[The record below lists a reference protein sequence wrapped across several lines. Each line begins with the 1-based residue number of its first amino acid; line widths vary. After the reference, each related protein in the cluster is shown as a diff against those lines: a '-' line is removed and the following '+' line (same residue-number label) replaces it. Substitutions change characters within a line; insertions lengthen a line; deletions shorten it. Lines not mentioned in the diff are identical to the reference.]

1 MSDVLLAEI
10 IRLASIILSI
20 SIVNFVV
27 GYRKNC
33 EISIWKNMAI
43 QSAIVLVIFI
53 VSRYMRIWNISIVM
67 NEKIHKT
74 RIVFNLIQ
82 IIKNCSFSMEQLV
95 WIILNII
102 IMLSITLIYKK
113 IYNVDWKKFIYL
125 YILSG
130 QYLSVIEDFIVPRT
144 LFAIQTGKSMSNNIV
159 NNLNIHDWNIFNI
172 KLLVILF
179 LVCMSIIVFI
189 KIMNKILKNNI
200 YVYASYIIL
209 VNVVF
214 IILKI
219 LVRFSERYGN
229 FKTEKLLIITEV
241 IPKLSILA
249 IAITIY
255 IVIEIK
261 KENEERLKEKR
272 AYNRLESKSD
282 YYEKVEESQNQIR
295 RLYHDMNNHL
305 YNIQMMSK
313 SSEDASDY
321 IVSLQ
326 NELKE
331 ARKTR
336 LSGNSLFDIIVDEKM
351 NICKNKGI
359 EFDIDVD
366 SKNTGFIKNID
377 MSSILANILDNAIEA
392 CDKMTSNKKYIKLTS
407 MWADDMF
414 VIICENS
421 KENEVKKIGDRFV
434 TDKLNKSEHG
444 IGIKSVEKSVK
455 NYDGNMMIFCD
466 DNLFKVKIMI
476 PKKQNLI

>member
-10 IRLASIILSI
+10 IRLLSIVLSI

-33 EISIWKNMAI
+33 EISIWKNIAI
-43 QSAIVLVIFI
+43 QSAIVVIIFI
-53 VSRYMRIWNISIVM
+53 ISKYIDVWNISIIY
-67 NEKIHKT
+67 NEKSNYIEYY
-74 RIVFNLIQ
+74 FSLFS
-82 IIKNCSFSMEQLV
+82 IIKNFDFSIINLM
-95 WIILNII
+95 WITVNIVI
-102 IMLSITLIYKK
+102 IASMILIYKK
-113 IYNVDWKKFIYL
+113 IYKVDWKKFIFL
-125 YILSG
+125 YVLSG
-130 QYLSVIEDFIVPRT
+130 QYTSIFVNIIIPRI
-144 LFAIQTGKSMSNNIV
+144 LFATQTGKSLSDDIV
-159 NNLNIHDWNIFNI
+159 HNLNIHDWNIFNI
-172 KLLVILF
+172 EVLAILF
-179 LVCMSIIVFI
+179 LVCILIIIFI
-189 KIMNKILKNNI
+189 NIINKIFKNKI

-209 VNVVF
+209 VNSVF
-214 IILKI
+214 IMLKI
-219 LVRFSERYGN
+219 LVRFAGMYGS
-229 FKTEKLLIITEV
+229 FPTEQYLIIIEV
-241 IPKLSILA
+241 VPQLAIIA

-255 IVIEIK
+255 IVIEMK
-261 KENEERLKEKR
+261 KENEERIKEKQ
-272 AYNRLESKSD
+272 AYNRLEIKND

-305 YNIQMMSK
+305 YNMQMMNK

-336 LSGNSLFDIIVDEKM
+336 VSGNYLFDIIVDEKM

-359 EFDIDVD
+359 EFDIDAD

-407 MWADDMF
+407 MWAEDMF

-421 KENEVKKIGDRFV
+421 KENEVKKIGDRFI

-476 PKKQNLI
+476 PKR

>member
-1 MSDVLLAEI
+1 MSDILLAEI

-33 EISIWKNMAI
+33 DIDKWKNIAI
-43 QSAIVLVIFI
+43 QSAIVIIIFI
-53 VSRYMRIWNISIVM
+53 ASRYIEIWNINNIY
-67 NEKIHKT
+67 NEEVDIPKYY
-74 RIVFNLIQ
+74 FSLFY
-82 IIKNCSFSMEQLV
+82 IIKNLKFSIENSM
-95 WIILNII
+95 WIIINMM
-102 IMLSITLIYKK
+102 IMTSMTLIYKK
-113 IYNVDWKKFIYL
+113 IYNVDWKKFIFL
-125 YILSG
+125 YILAG
-130 QYLSVIEDFIVPRT
+130 QYTDVFENIIVPRI
-144 LFAIQTGKSMSNNIV
+144 LFATQTGKSLSDDIV
-159 NNLNIHDWNIFNI
+159 HNLNIHDWNIFNI
-172 KLLVILF
+172 KVLVILF
-179 LVCMSIIVFI
+179 LVCILIIIFI
-189 KIMNKILKNNI
+189 KIINKILKNNI

-219 LVRFSERYGN
+219 LVRFSEKYGGFPN
-229 FKTEKLLIITEV
+229 EKYLIIIEV

-255 IVIEIK
+255 IVIEMK

-272 AYNRLESKSD
+272 VYNRLETKND

-305 YNIQMMSK
+305 YNIQMMNK
-313 SSEDASDY
+313 SSEDASEY
-321 IVSLQ
+321 ILSLQ
-326 NELKE
+326 NELNE
-331 ARKTR
+331 SRKAR

-351 NICKNKGI
+351 NICQSKGI
-359 EFDIDVD
+359 DFKIDVD
-366 SKNTGFIKNID
+366 SKNTGFIKNMD

-421 KENEVKKIGDRFV
+421 KENEVKKIGDRFI

-444 IGIKSVEKSVK
+444 IGIKSVEKAVK

-476 PKKQNLI
+476 PKR

>member
-1 MSDVLLAEI
+1 MSDILLTEI
-10 IRLASIILSI
+10 IRLVSIVLSI

-33 EISIWKNMAI
+33 DIDKWKNIAI
-43 QSAIVLVIFI
+43 QSVIVVIIFI
-53 VSRYMRIWNISIVM
+53 ISKYIDVM
-67 NEKIHKT
+67 NLSIIYNEKTNYIENY
-74 RIVFNLIQ
+74 FSLFS
-82 IIKNCSFSMEQLV
+82 IIKNFDFSIINLI
-95 WIILNII
+95 WITVNIVI
-102 IMLSITLIYKK
+102 IVSMTLIYNK
-113 IYNVDWKKFIYL
+113 IYKVEWNKFIFL

-130 QYLSVIEDFIVPRT
+130 QYTSIFADIIIPRI
-144 LFAIQTGKSMSNNIV
+144 LFAIQTGKSLSDNIV
-159 NNLNIHDWNIFNI
+159 HNLNIHDWNIFNI
-172 KLLVILF
+172 EVLANLF
-179 LVCMSIIVFI
+179 LVCILIIIFI
-189 KIMNKILKNNI
+189 KIINKILKNKI

-209 VNVVF
+209 VNSVF
-214 IILKI
+214 IMLKI
-219 LVRFSERYGN
+219 LVRFAEMHGPFQIEQY
-229 FKTEKLLIITEV
+229 LIIMEV
-241 IPKLSILA
+241 VPQLA
-249 IAITIY
+249 IIAITVTIY
-255 IVIEIK
+255 IVIEMK
-261 KENEERLKEKR
+261 KENEERIKEKQ
-272 AYNRLESKSD
+272 AYNRLETKND

-305 YNIQMMSK
+305 YNIQMMNK

-336 LSGNSLFDIIVDEKM
+336 VSGNSLFDIIVDEKM

-366 SKNTGFIKNID
+366 SKNTGFIKNMD

-421 KENEVKKIGDRFV
+421 KENEIKKIGDRFI

-466 DNLFKVKIMI
+466 DSLFKVKIMI
-476 PKKQNLI
+476 PKR

>member
-1 MSDVLLAEI
+1 MSDILLAEI
-10 IRLASIILSI
+10 IRLASIVLSI
-20 SIVNFVV
+20 GIVNFVV

-33 EISIWKNMAI
+33 DIDKWKNMAI
-43 QSAIVLVIFI
+43 QSAIVIIIFI
-53 VSRYMRIWNISIVM
+53 ISKYIDVM
-67 NEKIHKT
+67 NLSIIYNEKTNYIENY
-74 RIVFNLIQ
+74 FSLFS
-82 IIKNCSFSMEQLV
+82 IIKNFDFSIINLI
-95 WIILNII
+95 WITVNIVI
-102 IMLSITLIYKK
+102 IVSMTLIYNK
-113 IYNVDWKKFIYL
+113 IYKVEWNKFIFL

-130 QYLSVIEDFIVPRT
+130 QYTSIFADIIIPRI
-144 LFAIQTGKSMSNNIV
+144 LFAIQTGKSLSDNIV
-159 NNLNIHDWNIFNI
+159 HNLNIHDWNIFNI
-172 KLLVILF
+172 EVLANLF
-179 LVCMSIIVFI
+179 LVCILIIIFI
-189 KIMNKILKNNI
+189 KIINKILKNKI

-209 VNVVF
+209 VNSVF
-214 IILKI
+214 IMLKI
-219 LVRFSERYGN
+219 LVRFAEMHGPFQIEQY
-229 FKTEKLLIITEV
+229 LIIMEV
-241 IPKLSILA
+241 VPQLA
-249 IAITIY
+249 IIAITVTIY
-255 IVIEIK
+255 IVIEMK
-261 KENEERLKEKR
+261 KENEERIKEKQ
-272 AYNRLESKSD
+272 AYNRLETKND

-305 YNIQMMSK
+305 YNIQMMNK

-336 LSGNSLFDIIVDEKM
+336 VSGNSLFDIIVDEKM

-366 SKNTGFIKNID
+366 SKNTGFIKNMD

-414 VIICENS
+414 IIICENS
-421 KENEVKKIGDRFV
+421 KENEVKKIGDRFI

-476 PKKQNLI
+476 PKR

>member
-10 IRLASIILSI
+10 IRLVSIVLSI

-27 GYRKNC
+27 EYRKNC
-33 EISIWKNMAI
+33 EISIWKNIAI
-43 QSAIVLVIFI
+43 QSAIVVIIFI
-53 VSRYMRIWNISIVM
+53 ASRYIEIWNINNIY
-67 NEKIHKT
+67 NEEVDIPKYY
-74 RIVFNLIQ
+74 FSLFY
-82 IIKNCSFSMEQLV
+82 IIKNLKFSIENFI
-95 WIILNII
+95 WIIVNVV
-102 IMLSITLIYKK
+102 IMLGITLIYNK

-144 LFAIQTGKSMSNNIV
+144 LFAIQTSKSMSDDIV
-159 NNLNIHDWNIFNI
+159 QKLNIHDWNIFNI
-172 KLLVILF
+172 DVLTILF
-179 LVCMSIIVFI
+179 LVCILIIIFI
-189 KIMNKILKNNI
+189 KIINKILKNNI

-219 LVRFSERYGN
+219 LVRFSERYGD

-255 IVIEIK
+255 IVIDIK

-305 YNIQMMSK
+305 YNIQMMNK

-321 IVSLQ
+321 ILSLQ
-326 NELKE
+326 NELNE

-336 LSGNSLFDIIVDEKM
+336 VSGNSLFDIIVDEKM
-351 NICKNKGI
+351 NICKSKGI

-366 SKNTGFIKNID
+366 SKNTGFIKNMD

-476 PKKQNLI
+476 PKR

>member
-1 MSDVLLAEI
+1 MSDILLAEI
-10 IRLASIILSI
+10 IRLASIVLSI

-33 EISIWKNMAI
+33 DIDKWKNIAI
-43 QSAIVLVIFI
+43 QSVIVVIIFI
-53 VSRYMRIWNISIVM
+53 ISKYIDVM
-67 NEKIHKT
+67 NLSIIYNEKTNYIENY
-74 RIVFNLIQ
+74 FSLFS
-82 IIKNCSFSMEQLV
+82 IIKNFDFSIINLI
-95 WIILNII
+95 WITVNIVI
-102 IMLSITLIYKK
+102 IVSMTLIYNK
-113 IYNVDWKKFIYL
+113 IYKVEWNKFIFL

-130 QYLSVIEDFIVPRT
+130 QYTSIFADIIIPRI
-144 LFAIQTGKSMSNNIV
+144 LFAIQTGKSLSDNIV
-159 NNLNIHDWNIFNI
+159 HNLNIHDWNIFNI
-172 KLLVILF
+172 EVLANLF
-179 LVCMSIIVFI
+179 LVCILIIIFI
-189 KIMNKILKNNI
+189 KIINKILKNKI

-209 VNVVF
+209 VNSVF
-214 IILKI
+214 IMLKI
-219 LVRFSERYGN
+219 LVRFAEMHGPFQIEQY
-229 FKTEKLLIITEV
+229 LIIMEV
-241 IPKLSILA
+241 VPQLA
-249 IAITIY
+249 IIAITVTIY
-255 IVIEIK
+255 IVIEMK
-261 KENEERLKEKR
+261 KENEERIKEKQ
-272 AYNRLESKSD
+272 AYNRLETKND

-305 YNIQMMSK
+305 YNIQMMNK

-336 LSGNSLFDIIVDEKM
+336 VSGNSLFDIIIDEKM

-366 SKNTGFIKNID
+366 SKNTGFIKNMD

-421 KENEVKKIGDRFV
+421 KENEIKKIGDRFI

-466 DNLFKVKIMI
+466 DSLFKVKIMI
-476 PKKQNLI
+476 PKR

>member
-1 MSDVLLAEI
+1 MNDVLLAEI
-10 IRLASIILSI
+10 IRLANIVLSI

-27 GYRKNC
+27 EYRKNC
-33 EISIWKNMAI
+33 EISIWKNIAI
-43 QSAIVLVIFI
+43 QSAIVVIIFI
-53 VSRYMRIWNISIVM
+53 ASRYIEIWNINNIY
-67 NEKIHKT
+67 NEEVDIPKYY
-74 RIVFNLIQ
+74 FSLFY
-82 IIKNCSFSMEQLV
+82 IIKNLKFSIENFI
-95 WIILNII
+95 WIIVNVV
-102 IMLSITLIYKK
+102 IMLGITLIYNK
-113 IYNVDWKKFIYL
+113 IYNVDWKKFIFL
-125 YILSG
+125 YVLSG
-130 QYLSVIEDFIVPRT
+130 QYMSVIEDFIVPRT
-144 LFAIQTGKSMSNNIV
+144 LFAIQTSKSMSDDIV
-159 NNLNIHDWNIFNI
+159 QKLNIHDWNIFNI
-172 KLLVILF
+172 KVIICLF
-179 LVCMSIIVFI
+179 LICVLMIIFI
-189 KIMNKILKNNI
+189 KIVNKILKNKI

-209 VNVVF
+209 VNIVF

-219 LVRFSERYGN
+219 LVRFSERYGG
-229 FKTEKLLIITEV
+229 FPTEQYLIIVEV
-241 IPKLSILA
+241 IPKLAIMA

-255 IVIEIK
+255 IVIEMK
-261 KENEERLKEKR
+261 KENEERMKEKR
-272 AYNRLESKSD
+272 AYNRLETKND

-305 YNIQMMSK
+305 YNIQMMNK

-326 NELKE
+326 NELNE

-336 LSGNSLFDIIVDEKM
+336 VSGNSLFDIIVDEKI

-366 SKNTGFIKNID
+366 SKNTGFIKNMD

-392 CDKMTSNKKYIKLTS
+392 CDKMTSNKKYVKLTS

-421 KENEVKKIGDRFV
+421 KENKVKKIGDRFV
-434 TDKLNKSEHG
+434 TDKPNKSEHG

-455 NYDGNMMIFCD
+455 NYDGNMMIFCN

-476 PKKQNLI
+476 PKR

>member
-1 MSDVLLAEI
+1 MSDTLLAEI
-10 IRLASIILSI
+10 IRLVSIVLSI

-33 EISIWKNMAI
+33 DIDKWKNMAI
-43 QSAIVLVIFI
+43 QSAIVLIIFI
-53 VSRYMRIWNISIVM
+53 ASRYIEIWNINNIY
-67 NEKIHKT
+67 NEEVDIPKYY
-74 RIVFNLIQ
+74 FSLFY
-82 IIKNCSFSMEQLV
+82 IIKNLKFSIENSM
-95 WIILNII
+95 WIIINMM
-102 IMLSITLIYKK
+102 IMTSMTLIYKK
-113 IYNVDWKKFIYL
+113 IYKVDWKKFIYL

-130 QYLSVIEDFIVPRT
+130 QYVNVMQDFIISRI
-144 LFAIQTGKSMSNNIV
+144 LFAVQTGKSMSNDIV

-421 KENEVKKIGDRFV
+421 KENEVKKIGDSFV

-476 PKKQNLI
+476 PKK

>member
-1 MSDVLLAEI
+1 MSDILLAEI

-20 SIVNFVV
+20 GIVNFVV

-33 EISIWKNMAI
+33 DIDKWKNIAI
-43 QSAIVLVIFI
+43 QSAIVIIIFMI
-53 VSRYMRIWNISIVM
+53 SRYIDVWNISSIY
-67 NEKIHKT
+67 NEKSNYIEYY
-74 RIVFNLIQ
+74 FSLFS
-82 IIKNCSFSMEQLV
+82 IIKNFDFSIINLM
-95 WIILNII
+95 WITVNVA
-102 IMLSITLIYKK
+102 IMASMILIYKK
-113 IYNVDWKKFIYL
+113 IYKVDWKKFIFL
-125 YILSG
+125 YVLSG
-130 QYLSVIEDFIVPRT
+130 QYTSIFVNIIIPRI
-144 LFAIQTGKSMSNNIV
+144 LFAIQTGKSLSDDIV
-159 NNLNIHDWNIFNI
+159 HNLNIHDWNIFNI
-172 KLLVILF
+172 EVLAILF
-179 LVCMSIIVFI
+179 LVCILIIIFI
-189 KIMNKILKNNI
+189 KIINKIFKNNI

-214 IILKI
+214 IILRM
-219 LVRFSERYGN
+219 LVRFSEKYGA
-229 FKTEKLLIITEV
+229 FPTEQYLIIVEV
-241 IPKLSILA
+241 IPQLAIMA

-255 IVIEIK
+255 IVIDMK

-313 SSEDASDY
+313 SSEDASEY
-321 IVSLQ
+321 ILSLQ

-331 ARKTR
+331 ARKAR
-336 LSGNSLFDIIVDEKM
+336 LSGNSLFDIIVDEKI

-407 MWADDMF
+407 MWAEDMF

-476 PKKQNLI
+476 PKK

>member
-1 MSDVLLAEI
+1 MSDILLAEI
-10 IRLASIILSI
+10 IRLVSIVLSI

-33 EISIWKNMAI
+33 DIDKWKNIAI
-43 QSAIVLVIFI
+43 QSVIVVIIFI
-53 VSRYMRIWNISIVM
+53 ISKYIDVM
-67 NEKIHKT
+67 NLSIIYNEKTNYIENY
-74 RIVFNLIQ
+74 FSLFS
-82 IIKNCSFSMEQLV
+82 IIKNFDFSIINLI
-95 WIILNII
+95 WITVNIVI
-102 IMLSITLIYKK
+102 IVSMTLIYNK
-113 IYNVDWKKFIYL
+113 IYKVEWNKFIFL

-130 QYLSVIEDFIVPRT
+130 QYTSIFADIIIPRI
-144 LFAIQTGKSMSNNIV
+144 LFAIQTGKSLSDNIV
-159 NNLNIHDWNIFNI
+159 HNLNIHDWNIFNI
-172 KLLVILF
+172 EVLANLF
-179 LVCMSIIVFI
+179 LVCILIIIFI
-189 KIMNKILKNNI
+189 KIINKILKNKI

-209 VNVVF
+209 VNSVF
-214 IILKI
+214 IMLKI
-219 LVRFSERYGN
+219 LVRFAEMHGPFQIEQY
-229 FKTEKLLIITEV
+229 LIIMEV
-241 IPKLSILA
+241 VPQLA
-249 IAITIY
+249 IIAITVTIY
-255 IVIEIK
+255 IVIEMK
-261 KENEERLKEKR
+261 KENEERIKEKQ
-272 AYNRLESKSD
+272 AYNRLETKND

-305 YNIQMMSK
+305 YNIQMMNK

-336 LSGNSLFDIIVDEKM
+336 VSGNSLFDIIVDEKM
-351 NICKNKGI
+351 NICQSKGI
-359 EFDIDVD
+359 DFKIDVD
-366 SKNTGFIKNID
+366 SKNTGFIKNMD

-421 KENEVKKIGDRFV
+421 KENEVKKIGDRFI

-476 PKKQNLI
+476 PKR

>member
-1 MSDVLLAEI
+1 MSDILLAEI
-10 IRLASIILSI
+10 IRLASIVLSI
-20 SIVNFVV
+20 GIVNFVV

-33 EISIWKNMAI
+33 DIDKWKNMAI
-43 QSAIVLVIFI
+43 QSAIVIIIFMI
-53 VSRYMRIWNISIVM
+53 SRYIEIWNINNIY
-67 NEKIHKT
+67 NEEVYIPKYY
-74 RIVFNLIQ
+74 FSLFY
-82 IIKNCSFSMEQLV
+82 IIKNLKFSIENSI
-95 WIILNII
+95 WIIINMM
-102 IMLSITLIYKK
+102 IMTSMTLIYKK
-113 IYNVDWKKFIYL
+113 IYKVDWKKFIFL
-125 YILSG
+125 YVLSG
-130 QYLSVIEDFIVPRT
+130 QYMDVFENTIIPRI
-144 LFAIQTGKSMSNNIV
+144 LFATQTGKSLSDDIV
-159 NNLNIHDWNIFNI
+159 HNSNIHDWNIFNI
-172 KLLVILF
+172 EVLAILF
-179 LVCMSIIVFI
+179 LVCILIIIFI
-189 KIMNKILKNNI
+189 KIINKILKNNI

-219 LVRFSERYGN
+219 LVRFSEKYGE
-229 FKTEKLLIITEV
+229 FPDEKYLIIIEV

-255 IVIEIK
+255 IVIDMK

-305 YNIQMMSK
+305 YNIQMMNK

-366 SKNTGFIKNID
+366 SKNTGFIKNMD

-421 KENEVKKIGDRFV
+421 KENEIKKIGDRFI

-444 IGIKSVEKSVK
+444 MGIKSVEKSVK

-466 DNLFKVKIMI
+466 DSLFKVKIMI
-476 PKKQNLI
+476 PKK

>member
-43 QSAIVLVIFI
+43 QSAIVIIIFMI
-53 VSRYMRIWNISIVM
+53 SRYIEIWNINNIY
-67 NEKIHKT
+67 NEEVDIPKYY
-74 RIVFNLIQ
+74 FNLFY
-82 IIKNCSFSMEQLV
+82 IIKNFNFSIENFI
-95 WIILNII
+95 WIIVNVV
-102 IMLSITLIYKK
+102 IMLGITLIYNK
-113 IYNVDWKKFIYL
+113 IYNVDWKKFIFL
-125 YILSG
+125 YVLSG
-130 QYLSVIEDFIVPRT
+130 QYMSVIEDFIVPRT
-144 LFAIQTGKSMSNNIV
+144 LFAIQIGKSMSDDIV
-159 NNLNIHDWNIFNI
+159 QKLSIHDWNIFNI
-172 KLLVILF
+172 KVIICLF
-179 LVCMSIIVFI
+179 LICLLMIIFI
-189 KIMNKILKNNI
+189 KLVNKILKNKI
-200 YVYASYIIL
+200 YIYASYIIL
-209 VNVVF
+209 VNIVF

-219 LVRFSERYGN
+219 LLRFSERYGG
-229 FKTEKLLIITEV
+229 FPTEQYLIIIEV

-255 IVIEIK
+255 IVIDMK

-305 YNIQMMSK
+305 YNIQMMNK

-331 ARKTR
+331 ARKAR

-366 SKNTGFIKNID
+366 SKNTGFIKNMD

-421 KENEVKKIGDRFV
+421 KENVVKKIGDRFI

-466 DNLFKVKIMI
+466 DSLFKVKIMI
-476 PKKQNLI
+476 PKR

>member
-33 EISIWKNMAI
+33 EISIWKNISI
-43 QSAIVLVIFI
+43 QSAIVLLIFI
-53 VSRYMRIWNISIVM
+53 VSRYIEIWNINSIY
-67 NEKIHKT
+67 NEK
-74 RIVFNLIQ
+74 VYLIESYFSLFS
-82 IIKNCSFSMEQLV
+82 IIKKFNFSIENSM
-95 WIILNII
+95 WIIINMV
-102 IMLSITLIYKK
+102 IMASMTLIYNK
-113 IYNVDWKKFIYL
+113 IYNVDWKKFIFL
-125 YILSG
+125 NVLSG
-130 QYLSVIEDFIVPRT
+130 QYMSIIEDFIVPRT
-144 LFAIQTGKSMSNNIV
+144 LFAVQTGKSMSDDIFQK
-159 NNLNIHDWNIFNI
+159 LNIHDWNIFNI
-172 KLLVILF
+172 KVIICLF
-179 LVCMSIIVFI
+179 LICVLMIIFI
-189 KIMNKILKNNI
+189 KIVNKILKNKI

-209 VNVVF
+209 VNIVF

-219 LVRFSERYGN
+219 LVRFSERYGG
-229 FKTEKLLIITEV
+229 FQTEQYLIIIEV
-241 IPKLSILA
+241 IPKLAIMA

-255 IVIEIK
+255 IVIEMK
-261 KENEERLKEKR
+261 KENEERMKEKR
-272 AYNRLESKSD
+272 AYNRLETKND

-305 YNIQMMSK
+305 YNIQMMNK

-326 NELKE
+326 NELNE

-336 LSGNSLFDIIVDEKM
+336 VSGNSLFDIIVDEKI

-366 SKNTGFIKNID
+366 SKNTGFIKNMD

-421 KENEVKKIGDRFV
+421 KENEVKKIGDRFI

-476 PKKQNLI
+476 PKR

>member
-1 MSDVLLAEI
+1 MSDILLAEI
-10 IRLASIILSI
+10 IRLASIVLSI
-20 SIVNFVV
+20 GIVNFVV

-33 EISIWKNMAI
+33 EISIWKNIAI
-43 QSAIVLVIFI
+43 QSAIVIIIFMI
-53 VSRYMRIWNISIVM
+53 SRYIDVWNISSIY
-67 NEKIHKT
+67 NEKSNYIEYY
-74 RIVFNLIQ
+74 FSLFS
-82 IIKNCSFSMEQLV
+82 IIKNFDFSIINLM
-95 WIILNII
+95 WITVNVA
-102 IMLSITLIYKK
+102 IMASMILIYKK
-113 IYNVDWKKFIYL
+113 IYKVDWKKFIFL
-125 YILSG
+125 YVLSG
-130 QYLSVIEDFIVPRT
+130 QYTSIFVNIIIPRI
-144 LFAIQTGKSMSNNIV
+144 LFAIQTGKSLSDDIV
-159 NNLNIHDWNIFNI
+159 HNLNIHDWNIFNI
-172 KLLVILF
+172 EVLAILF
-179 LVCMSIIVFI
+179 LVCILIIIFI
-189 KIMNKILKNNI
+189 KIINKIFKNNI

-214 IILKI
+214 IILRM
-219 LVRFSERYGN
+219 LVRFSEKYGA
-229 FKTEKLLIITEV
+229 FPTEQYLIIVEV
-241 IPKLSILA
+241 IPQLAIMA

-255 IVIEIK
+255 IVIDMK

-313 SSEDASDY
+313 SSEDASEY
-321 IVSLQ
+321 ILSLQ

-331 ARKTR
+331 ARKAR
-336 LSGNSLFDIIVDEKM
+336 LSGNSLFDIIVDEKI

-407 MWADDMF
+407 MWAEDMF

-476 PKKQNLI
+476 PKK

>member
-172 KLLVILF
+172 KLLAILF
-179 LVCMSIIVFI
+179 LVCMLIIIFI
-189 KIMNKILKNNI
+189 KIINKILKNNI

-219 LVRFSERYGN
+219 LVRFSEIYGD

-272 AYNRLESKSD
+272 AYNRLETKND

-336 LSGNSLFDIIVDEKM
+336 LSGNSLFDIVVDEKM
-351 NICKNKGI
+351 NICKSKGI

-366 SKNTGFIKNID
+366 SKNTGFIKNMD

>member
-1 MSDVLLAEI
+1 MSDILLAEI
-10 IRLASIILSI
+10 IRLVSIVLSI

-33 EISIWKNMAI
+33 DIDKWKNMAI
-43 QSAIVLVIFI
+43 QSAIVLIIFI
-53 VSRYMRIWNISIVM
+53 ASRYIEIWNINNIY
-67 NEKIHKT
+67 NEEVDIPKYY
-74 RIVFNLIQ
+74 FSLFY
-82 IIKNCSFSMEQLV
+82 IIKNLKFSIENSM
-95 WIILNII
+95 WIIINMM
-102 IMLSITLIYKK
+102 IMTSMTLIYKK
-113 IYNVDWKKFIYL
+113 IYKVDWKKFIYL

-130 QYLSVIEDFIVPRT
+130 QYVNVMQDFIISRI
-144 LFAIQTGKSMSNNIV
+144 LFAVQTGKSMSNDIV

-305 YNIQMMSK
+305 YNIQMMNK

-336 LSGNSLFDIIVDEKM
+336 VSGNSLFDIIVDEKM
-351 NICKNKGI
+351 NICQSKGI
-359 EFDIDVD
+359 DFKIDVD
-366 SKNTGFIKNID
+366 SKNTGFIKNMD

-421 KENEVKKIGDRFV
+421 KENEVKKIGDSFV

-466 DNLFKVKIMI
+466 DSLFKVKIMI
-476 PKKQNLI
+476 PKK

>member
-10 IRLASIILSI
+10 IRLVSIVLSI

-33 EISIWKNMAI
+33 DIDKWKNIAI
-43 QSAIVLVIFI
+43 QSVIVVIIFI
-53 VSRYMRIWNISIVM
+53 ISKYIDVM
-67 NEKIHKT
+67 NLSIIYNEKTNYIENY
-74 RIVFNLIQ
+74 FSLFS
-82 IIKNCSFSMEQLV
+82 IIKNFDFSIINLI
-95 WIILNII
+95 WITVNIVI
-102 IMLSITLIYKK
+102 IVSMTLIYNK
-113 IYNVDWKKFIYL
+113 IYKVEWNKFIFL

-130 QYLSVIEDFIVPRT
+130 QYTSIFADIIIPRI
-144 LFAIQTGKSMSNNIV
+144 LFAIQTGKSLSDNIV
-159 NNLNIHDWNIFNI
+159 HNLNIHDWNIFNI
-172 KLLVILF
+172 EVLANLF
-179 LVCMSIIVFI
+179 LVCILIIIFI
-189 KIMNKILKNNI
+189 KIINKILKNKI

-209 VNVVF
+209 VNSVF
-214 IILKI
+214 IMLKI
-219 LVRFSERYGN
+219 LVRFAEMHGPFQIEQY
-229 FKTEKLLIITEV
+229 LIIMEV
-241 IPKLSILA
+241 VPQLA
-249 IAITIY
+249 IIAITVTIY
-255 IVIEIK
+255 IVIEMK
-261 KENEERLKEKR
+261 KENEERIKEKQ
-272 AYNRLESKSD
+272 AYNRLETKND

-305 YNIQMMSK
+305 YNIQMMNK

-336 LSGNSLFDIIVDEKM
+336 VSGNSLFDIIVDEKM

-366 SKNTGFIKNID
+366 SKNTGFIKNMD

-421 KENEVKKIGDRFV
+421 KENEVKKIGDRFI

-476 PKKQNLI
+476 PKR

>member
-1 MSDVLLAEI
+1 MSDILLAEI
-10 IRLASIILSI
+10 IRLVSIVLSI

-33 EISIWKNMAI
+33 DIDKWKNIAI
-43 QSAIVLVIFI
+43 QSVIVVIIFI
-53 VSRYMRIWNISIVM
+53 ISKYIDVM
-67 NEKIHKT
+67 NLSIIYNEKTNYIENY
-74 RIVFNLIQ
+74 FSLFS
-82 IIKNCSFSMEQLV
+82 IIKNFDFSIINLI
-95 WIILNII
+95 WITVNIVI
-102 IMLSITLIYKK
+102 IVSMTLIYNK
-113 IYNVDWKKFIYL
+113 IYKVEWNKFIFL

-130 QYLSVIEDFIVPRT
+130 QYTSIFADIIIPRI
-144 LFAIQTGKSMSNNIV
+144 LFAIQTGKSLSDNIV
-159 NNLNIHDWNIFNI
+159 HNLNIHDWNIFNI
-172 KLLVILF
+172 EVLANLF
-179 LVCMSIIVFI
+179 LVCILIIIFI
-189 KIMNKILKNNI
+189 KIINKILKNKI

-209 VNVVF
+209 VNSVF
-214 IILKI
+214 IMLKI
-219 LVRFSERYGN
+219 LVRFAEMHGPFQIEQY
-229 FKTEKLLIITEV
+229 LIIMEV
-241 IPKLSILA
+241 VPQLA
-249 IAITIY
+249 IIAITVTIY
-255 IVIEIK
+255 IVIEMK
-261 KENEERLKEKR
+261 KENEERIKEKQ
-272 AYNRLESKSD
+272 AYNRLETKND

-305 YNIQMMSK
+305 YNIQMMNK

-336 LSGNSLFDIIVDEKM
+336 VSGNSLFDIIVDEKM
-351 NICKNKGI
+351 NICQSKGI
-359 EFDIDVD
+359 DFKIDVD
-366 SKNTGFIKNID
+366 SKNTGFIKNMD

-407 MWADDMF
+407 MWAEDMF

-421 KENEVKKIGDRFV
+421 KENEVKKIGDRFI

-466 DNLFKVKIMI
+466 DSLFKVKIMI
-476 PKKQNLI
+476 PKK

>member
-1 MSDVLLAEI
+1 MSDILLAEI
-10 IRLASIILSI
+10 IRLVSIVLSI

-33 EISIWKNMAI
+33 DIDKWKNIAI
-43 QSAIVLVIFI
+43 QSVIVVIIFI
-53 VSRYMRIWNISIVM
+53 ISKYIDVM
-67 NEKIHKT
+67 NLSIIYNEKTNYIENY
-74 RIVFNLIQ
+74 FSLFS
-82 IIKNCSFSMEQLV
+82 IIKNFDFSIINLI
-95 WIILNII
+95 WITVNIVI
-102 IMLSITLIYKK
+102 IVSMTLIYNK
-113 IYNVDWKKFIYL
+113 IYKVEWNKFIFL

-130 QYLSVIEDFIVPRT
+130 QYTSIFADIIIPRI
-144 LFAIQTGKSMSNNIV
+144 LFAIQTGKSLSDNIV
-159 NNLNIHDWNIFNI
+159 HNLNIHDWNIFNI
-172 KLLVILF
+172 EVLANLF
-179 LVCMSIIVFI
+179 LVCILIIIFI
-189 KIMNKILKNNI
+189 KIINKILKNKI

-209 VNVVF
+209 VNSVF
-214 IILKI
+214 IMLKI
-219 LVRFSERYGN
+219 LVRFAEMHGPFQIEQY
-229 FKTEKLLIITEV
+229 LIIMEV
-241 IPKLSILA
+241 VPQLA
-249 IAITIY
+249 IIAITVTIY
-255 IVIEIK
+255 IVIEMK
-261 KENEERLKEKR
+261 KENEERIKEKQ
-272 AYNRLESKSD
+272 AYNRLETKND

-305 YNIQMMSK
+305 YNIQMMNK

-336 LSGNSLFDIIVDEKM
+336 VSGNSLFDIIVDEKM

-366 SKNTGFIKNID
+366 SKNTGFIKNMD

-421 KENEVKKIGDRFV
+421 KENEVKKIGDRFI
-434 TDKLNKSEHG
+434 TDKLIKSEHG

-476 PKKQNLI
+476 PKR

>member
-10 IRLASIILSI
+10 IRLVSIVLSI

-33 EISIWKNMAI
+33 DIDKWKNIAI
-43 QSAIVLVIFI
+43 QSVIVVIIFI
-53 VSRYMRIWNISIVM
+53 ISKYIDVM
-67 NEKIHKT
+67 NLSIIYNEKTNYIENY
-74 RIVFNLIQ
+74 FSLFS
-82 IIKNCSFSMEQLV
+82 IIKNFDFSIINLI
-95 WIILNII
+95 WITVNIVI
-102 IMLSITLIYKK
+102 IVSMTLIYNK
-113 IYNVDWKKFIYL
+113 IYKVEWNKFIFL

-130 QYLSVIEDFIVPRT
+130 QYTSIFADIIIPRI
-144 LFAIQTGKSMSNNIV
+144 LFAIQTGKSLSDNIV
-159 NNLNIHDWNIFNI
+159 HNLNIHDWNIFNI
-172 KLLVILF
+172 EVLANLF
-179 LVCMSIIVFI
+179 LVCILIIIFI
-189 KIMNKILKNNI
+189 KIINKILKNKI

-209 VNVVF
+209 VNSVF

-219 LVRFSERYGN
+219 LVRFAEMHGPFQIEQY
-229 FKTEKLLIITEV
+229 LIIMEV
-241 IPKLSILA
+241 VPQLA
-249 IAITIY
+249 IIAITVTIY
-255 IVIEIK
+255 IVIEMK
-261 KENEERLKEKR
+261 KENEERIKEKQ
-272 AYNRLESKSD
+272 AYNRLETKND

-295 RLYHDMNNHL
+295 KLYHDMNNHL
-305 YNIQMMSK
+305 YNIQMMNK

-359 EFDIDVD
+359 EFDIDAD

-421 KENEVKKIGDRFV
+421 KENEVKKIGDRFI

-466 DNLFKVKIMI
+466 DSLFKVKIMI
-476 PKKQNLI
+476 PKK

>member
-1 MSDVLLAEI
+1 MSDILLAEI
-10 IRLASIILSI
+10 IRLASIVLSI

-33 EISIWKNMAI
+33 DIDKWKNIAI
-43 QSAIVLVIFI
+43 QSVIVVIIFI
-53 VSRYMRIWNISIVM
+53 ISKYIDVM
-67 NEKIHKT
+67 NLSIIYNEKTNYIENY
-74 RIVFNLIQ
+74 FSLFS
-82 IIKNCSFSMEQLV
+82 IIKNFDFSIINLI
-95 WIILNII
+95 WITVNIVI
-102 IMLSITLIYKK
+102 IVSMTLIYNK
-113 IYNVDWKKFIYL
+113 IYKVEWNKFIFL

-130 QYLSVIEDFIVPRT
+130 QYTSIFADIIIPRI
-144 LFAIQTGKSMSNNIV
+144 LFAIQTGKSLSDNIV
-159 NNLNIHDWNIFNI
+159 HNLNIHDWNIFNI
-172 KLLVILF
+172 EVLANLF
-179 LVCMSIIVFI
+179 LVCILIIIFI
-189 KIMNKILKNNI
+189 KIINKILKNKI

-209 VNVVF
+209 VNSVF
-214 IILKI
+214 IMLKI
-219 LVRFSERYGN
+219 LVRFAEMHGPFQIEQY
-229 FKTEKLLIITEV
+229 LIIMEV
-241 IPKLSILA
+241 VPQLA
-249 IAITIY
+249 IIAITVTIY
-255 IVIEIK
+255 IVIEMK
-261 KENEERLKEKR
+261 KENEERIKEKQ
-272 AYNRLESKSD
+272 AYNRLETKND

-305 YNIQMMSK
+305 YNIQMMNK

-336 LSGNSLFDIIVDEKM
+336 VSGNSLFDIIVDEKM

-366 SKNTGFIKNID
+366 SKNTGFIKNMD

-421 KENEVKKIGDRFV
+421 KENEVKKIGDRFI
-434 TDKLNKSEHG
+434 TDKINKSEHG

-476 PKKQNLI
+476 PKR

>member
-1 MSDVLLAEI
+1 MSDILLAEI
-10 IRLASIILSI
+10 IRLASIVLSI

-33 EISIWKNMAI
+33 EISIWKNIAI
-43 QSAIVLVIFI
+43 QSAIVVIIFI
-53 VSRYMRIWNISIVM
+53 ISKYIDVM
-67 NEKIHKT
+67 NLSIIYNEKTNYIENY
-74 RIVFNLIQ
+74 FSLFS
-82 IIKNCSFSMEQLV
+82 IIKNFDFSIINLI
-95 WIILNII
+95 WITVNIVI
-102 IMLSITLIYKK
+102 IVSMTLIYNK
-113 IYNVDWKKFIYL
+113 IYKVEWNKFIFL

-130 QYLSVIEDFIVPRT
+130 QYTSIFADIIIPRI
-144 LFAIQTGKSMSNNIV
+144 LFAIQTGKSLSDNIV
-159 NNLNIHDWNIFNI
+159 HNLNIHDWNIFNI
-172 KLLVILF
+172 EVLANLF
-179 LVCMSIIVFI
+179 LVCILIIIFI
-189 KIMNKILKNNI
+189 KIINKILKNKI

-209 VNVVF
+209 VNSVF
-214 IILKI
+214 IMLKI
-219 LVRFSERYGN
+219 LVRFAEMHGPFQIEQY
-229 FKTEKLLIITEV
+229 LIIMEV
-241 IPKLSILA
+241 VPQLA
-249 IAITIY
+249 IIAITVTIY
-255 IVIEIK
+255 IVIEMK
-261 KENEERLKEKR
+261 KENEERIKEKQ
-272 AYNRLESKSD
+272 AYNRLETKND

-305 YNIQMMSK
+305 YNIQMMNK

-336 LSGNSLFDIIVDEKM
+336 VSGNSLFDIIVDEKM

-366 SKNTGFIKNID
+366 SKNTGFIKNMD

-421 KENEVKKIGDRFV
+421 KENEVKKIGDRFI

-466 DNLFKVKIMI
+466 DSLFKVKIMI
-476 PKKQNLI
+476 PKK

>member
-33 EISIWKNMAI
+33 EISIWKNIAI
-43 QSAIVLVIFI
+43 QSAMVVIIFMI
-53 VSRYMRIWNISIVM
+53 SRYIEVWNINNIY
-67 NEKIHKT
+67 NEEVDIPKYY
-74 RIVFNLIQ
+74 FNLFY
-82 IIKNCSFSMEQLV
+82 IIKNFNFSIENFI
-95 WIILNII
+95 WIIVNVV
-102 IMLSITLIYKK
+102 IMLGITLIYNK
-113 IYNVDWKKFIYL
+113 IYNVDWKKFIFL
-125 YILSG
+125 YVLSG
-130 QYLSVIEDFIVPRT
+130 QYMSVIEDFIVPRT
-144 LFAIQTGKSMSNNIV
+144 LFAIQTGKSMSDDIV
-159 NNLNIHDWNIFNI
+159 QKLSIHDWNIFNI
-172 KLLVILF
+172 KVIICLF
-179 LVCMSIIVFI
+179 LICLLMIIFI
-189 KIMNKILKNNI
+189 KLVNKILKNKI
-200 YVYASYIIL
+200 YIYASYIIL
-209 VNVVF
+209 VNIVF

-219 LVRFSERYGN
+219 LLRFSERYGG
-229 FKTEKLLIITEV
+229 FPTEQYLIIIEV

-255 IVIEIK
+255 IVIDMK

-305 YNIQMMSK
+305 YNIQMMNK

-336 LSGNSLFDIIVDEKM
+336 VSGNSLFDIIVDEKM
-351 NICKNKGI
+351 NICKSKGI

-366 SKNTGFIKNID
+366 SKNTGFIKNMD
-377 MSSILANILDNAIEA
+377 MSSILANVLDNAIEA

-421 KENEVKKIGDRFV
+421 KENEVKKIGDRFI

-476 PKKQNLI
+476 PKR

>member
-1 MSDVLLAEI
+1 MSDILLAEI
-10 IRLASIILSI
+10 IRLASIVLSI

-33 EISIWKNMAI
+33 DIDKWKNIAI
-43 QSAIVLVIFI
+43 QSVIVVIIFI
-53 VSRYMRIWNISIVM
+53 ISKYIDVM
-67 NEKIHKT
+67 NLSIIYNEKTNYIENY
-74 RIVFNLIQ
+74 FSLFS
-82 IIKNCSFSMEQLV
+82 IIKNFDFSIINLI
-95 WIILNII
+95 WITVNIVI
-102 IMLSITLIYKK
+102 IVSMTLIYNK
-113 IYNVDWKKFIYL
+113 IYKVEWNKFIFL

-130 QYLSVIEDFIVPRT
+130 QYTSIFADIIIPRI
-144 LFAIQTGKSMSNNIV
+144 LFAIQTGKSLSDNIV
-159 NNLNIHDWNIFNI
+159 HNLNIHDWNIFNI
-172 KLLVILF
+172 EVLANLF
-179 LVCMSIIVFI
+179 LVCILIIIFI
-189 KIMNKILKNNI
+189 KIINKILKNKI

-209 VNVVF
+209 VNSVF
-214 IILKI
+214 IMLKI
-219 LVRFSERYGN
+219 LVRFAEMHGPFQIEQY
-229 FKTEKLLIITEV
+229 LIIMEV
-241 IPKLSILA
+241 VPQLA
-249 IAITIY
+249 IIAITVTIY
-255 IVIEIK
+255 IVIEMK
-261 KENEERLKEKR
+261 KENEERIKEKQ
-272 AYNRLESKSD
+272 AYNRLETKND

-313 SSEDASDY
+313 SSEDASEY
-321 IVSLQ
+321 ILSLQ

-331 ARKTR
+331 ARKAR

-366 SKNTGFIKNID
+366 SKNTGFIKNMD

-421 KENEVKKIGDRFV
+421 KENEVKKIGDRFI

-476 PKKQNLI
+476 PKR

>member
-1 MSDVLLAEI
+1 MSDILLAEI
-10 IRLASIILSI
+10 IRLVSIVLSI

-33 EISIWKNMAI
+33 DIDKWKNIAI
-43 QSAIVLVIFI
+43 QSVIVVIIFI
-53 VSRYMRIWNISIVM
+53 ISKYIDVM
-67 NEKIHKT
+67 NLSIIYNEKTNYIENY
-74 RIVFNLIQ
+74 FSLFS
-82 IIKNCSFSMEQLV
+82 IIKNFDFSIINLI
-95 WIILNII
+95 WITVNIVI
-102 IMLSITLIYKK
+102 IVSMTLIYNK
-113 IYNVDWKKFIYL
+113 IYKVEWNKFIFL

-130 QYLSVIEDFIVPRT
+130 QYTSIFADIIIPRI
-144 LFAIQTGKSMSNNIV
+144 LFAIQTGKSLSDNIV
-159 NNLNIHDWNIFNI
+159 HNLNIHDWNIFNI
-172 KLLVILF
+172 EVLANLF
-179 LVCMSIIVFI
+179 LVCILIIIFI
-189 KIMNKILKNNI
+189 NIINKIFKNKI

-209 VNVVF
+209 VNSVF
-214 IILKI
+214 IMLKI
-219 LVRFSERYGN
+219 LVRFAEMHGPFQIEQY
-229 FKTEKLLIITEV
+229 LIIMEV
-241 IPKLSILA
+241 VPQLA
-249 IAITIY
+249 IIAITVTIY
-255 IVIEIK
+255 IVIEMK
-261 KENEERLKEKR
+261 KENEERIKEKQ
-272 AYNRLESKSD
+272 AYNRLETKND

-305 YNIQMMSK
+305 YNIQMMNK

-336 LSGNSLFDIIVDEKM
+336 VSGNSLFDIIVDEKM

-366 SKNTGFIKNID
+366 SKNTGFIKNMD

-421 KENEVKKIGDRFV
+421 KENEVKKIGDRFI

-466 DNLFKVKIMI
+466 DSLFKVKIMI
-476 PKKQNLI
+476 PKR

>member
-1 MSDVLLAEI
+1 MSDILLAEI
-10 IRLASIILSI
+10 IRLASIVLSI
-20 SIVNFVV
+20 GIVNFVV

-33 EISIWKNMAI
+33 DIDKWKNMAI
-43 QSAIVLVIFI
+43 QSAIVIIIFMI
-53 VSRYMRIWNISIVM
+53 SRYIEIWNINNIY
-67 NEKIHKT
+67 NEEVYIPKYY
-74 RIVFNLIQ
+74 FSLFY
-82 IIKNCSFSMEQLV
+82 IIKNLKFSIENSI
-95 WIILNII
+95 WIIINMM
-102 IMLSITLIYKK
+102 IMTSMTLIYNK
-113 IYNVDWKKFIYL
+113 IYKVDWKKFIFL
-125 YILSG
+125 YVLSG
-130 QYLSVIEDFIVPRT
+130 QYMDVFENTIIPRI
-144 LFAIQTGKSMSNNIV
+144 LFATQTGKSLSDDIV
-159 NNLNIHDWNIFNI
+159 HNFNIHDWNIFNI
-172 KLLVILF
+172 EVLAILF
-179 LVCMSIIVFI
+179 LVCILIIIFI
-189 KIMNKILKNNI
+189 KIINKILKNNI

-219 LVRFSERYGN
+219 LVRFSEKYGE
-229 FKTEKLLIITEV
+229 FPDEKYLIIIEV

-255 IVIEIK
+255 IVIDMK

-305 YNIQMMSK
+305 YNIQMMNK

-359 EFDIDVD
+359 EFDIDAD

-466 DNLFKVKIMI
+466 DSLFKVKIMI
-476 PKKQNLI
+476 PKK